1 MTLQDVKDH
10 NALSGP
16 IKGTLDK
23 FCDLWYAI
31 AIRDGNSEEVA
42 IRIALDKLGSTM
54 LDMSKK
60 TYYYLITVFDNGE
73 VKQYEESVKVGS
85 SNVADIKAAFTE
97 ILNKKYK
104 EWKFEW
110 YLGDQNTFK
119 RS

>member
-1 MTLQDVKDH
+1 MTLQDVKDC

-16 IKGTLDK
+16 IKGTLDNL
-23 FCDLWYAI
+23 CDLWYDI

-60 TYYYLITVFDNGE
+60 THYYLITVFDNNE
-73 VKQYEESVKVGS
+73 VKQYEESIKVGS
-85 SNVADIKAAFTE
+85 NNVDDIKAAFTE

-110 YLGDQNTFK
+110 YLGNGNRFK
-119 RS
+119 K